1 MFNLIIGLI
10 LIAIFFVLFF
20 NLKRG
25 YDEKEA
31 QKKEK
36 NNK

>member
-10 LIAIFFVLFF
+10 LIAIFFILFF

-31 QKKEK
+31 QNKEK
-36 NNK
+36 NEK